1 MGGVSSWEDA
11 VEIMMAGASVVQVG
25 AAIFN
30 DPMVPVK
37 INEGLADYC
46 AEKNIILKDIIGSV
60 KPW

>member
-1 MGGVSSWEDA
+1 M
-11 VEIMMAGASVVQVG
+11 EIMMAGASVVQVG

-46 AEKNIILKDIIGSV
+46 AEKNIMLKDIIGSV